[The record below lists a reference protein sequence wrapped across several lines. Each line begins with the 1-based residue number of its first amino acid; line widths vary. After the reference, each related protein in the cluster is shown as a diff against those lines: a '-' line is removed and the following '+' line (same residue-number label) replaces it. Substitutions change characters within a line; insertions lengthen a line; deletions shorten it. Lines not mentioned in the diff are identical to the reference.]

1 MTYLLFEMPS
11 SLLCKRVGPGKYLP
25 CCAVA
30 FGLLTVSFAFV
41 QSFSAAILVRALL
54 GVAEA
59 AQFPCTAYYLVRFF
73 SSFFDQLHAQ
83 SCQLTAAFVLLLCS
97 PASTAGEG
105 ASVTFEPA
113 YWHLM

>member
-1 MTYLLFEMPS
+1 MPS

-59 AQFPCTAYYLVRFF
+59 AQFPCTAYYLVRFSSS
-73 SSFFDQLHAQ
+73 SSFFDQLYAQ
-83 SCQLTAAFVLLLCS
+83 SYQLTAAFVLLLCS
-97 PASTAGEG
+97 PASTAGEC
-105 ASVTFEPA
+105 ASVPFESA
-113 YWHLM
+113 FWHLM